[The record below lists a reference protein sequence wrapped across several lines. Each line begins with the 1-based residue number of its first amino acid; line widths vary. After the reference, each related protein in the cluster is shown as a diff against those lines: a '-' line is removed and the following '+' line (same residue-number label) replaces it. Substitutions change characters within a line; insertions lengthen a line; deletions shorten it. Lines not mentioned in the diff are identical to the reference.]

1 MVNLMG
7 EYDYNTRLEIT
18 RKRDKDLEQR
28 MKKAKLTGH
37 DRELAREIS
46 NRELSGKNITKAGK
60 EAF

>member
-1 MVNLMG
+1 MVNFMG

-37 DRELAREIS
+37 DREFARYYYNKEI
-46 NRELSGKNITKAGK
+46 
-60 EAF
+60 

>member
-46 NRELSGKNITKAGK
+46 NRE
-60 EAF
+60 